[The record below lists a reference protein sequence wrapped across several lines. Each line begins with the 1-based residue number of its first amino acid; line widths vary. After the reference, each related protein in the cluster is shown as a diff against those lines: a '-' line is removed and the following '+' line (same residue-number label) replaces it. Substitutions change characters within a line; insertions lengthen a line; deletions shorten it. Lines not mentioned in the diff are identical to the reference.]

1 MQFNRVFSLAVI
13 SLIAAA
19 NLPLHLAV
27 TAQTKSTPSVAQLI
41 DQGKELY
48 RTQRFNP
55 ALAKFEAALKMEPN
69 NDEALGLA
77 AVTAFRLDNQPQSR
91 DFFVRRAGLP
101 GQKDS
106 VKAFSYYRVALTY
119 WREVHDLVAKFAEI
133 KEGKVVVDVPEENQ
147 ADVRS
152 KIKNGL
158 EYAGKA
164 LAISKNFAEAYNV
177 KNLLHAESSLSA
189 GDEEGAL
196 EHRKLSIESLR
207 RAMELSKAPVGAKVG
222 EMADFSLPTIR
233 VSEFAHTDED
243 ENKIDD
249 PMKRLITGGRPVKRM
264 EAVFPSARPAKVSN
278 PKDPSAKGVTSDG
291 GAYSLGAGRGALTA
305 AYTPG
310 IVKVEVLISATGDV
324 VFAHVVD
331 GRSDLNGAAIM
342 ASRAWKFE
350 PAKFEGKQVQVSG
363 VIAFDMKPEGAKP
376 KP

>member
-106 VKAFSYYRVALTY
+106 IKAFSYYRVALTY
-119 WREVHDLVAKFAEI
+119 WREIHDLVSKSSEI
-133 KEGKVVVDVPEENQ
+133 KAGKVIVAVPEGNR
-147 ADVRS
+147 ADVRL
-152 KIKNGL
+152 KIVIGL
-158 EYAGKA
+158 DYAGKA

-177 KNLLHAESSLSA
+177 MNLLHAEAALAA
-189 GDEEGAL
+189 GDDKDAR
-196 EHRKLSIESLR
+196 EHRR
-207 RAMELSKAPVGAKVG
+207 
-222 EMADFSLPTIR
+222 
-233 VSEFAHTDED
+233 
-243 ENKIDD
+243 
-249 PMKRLITGGRPVKRM
+249 
-264 EAVFPSARPAKVSN
+264 
-278 PKDPSAKGVTSDG
+278 
-291 GAYSLGAGRGALTA
+291 
-305 AYTPG
+305 
-310 IVKVEVLISATGDV
+310 
-324 VFAHVVD
+324 
-331 GRSDLNGAAIM
+331 
-342 ASRAWKFE
+342 
-350 PAKFEGKQVQVSG
+350 
-363 VIAFDMKPEGAKP
+363 
-376 KP
+376 

>member
-91 DFFVRRAGLP
+91 DFFARRAGLP

-222 EMADFSLPTIR
+222 EMADFSQPTIR

-363 VIAFDMKPEGAKP
+363 VITFDMKPENVKP

>member
-27 TAQTKSTPSVAQLI
+27 TAQTKSTPSVTQLI

-106 VKAFSYYRVALTY
+106 IKAFSYYRVALTY

-133 KEGKVVVDVPEENQ
+133 KEGKVVVDVPAENQ

-177 KNLLHAESSLSA
+177 KNLLHAESSMAA
-189 GDEEGAL
+189 GDAEGAL
-196 EHRKLSIESLR
+196 EQRKLSIESLR

-222 EMADFSLPTIR
+222 EMADFSQPTIR

-249 PMKRLITGGRPVKRM
+249 PMKRLITGGRPIKRM